1 MAVKDLIEKIDSL
14 GIMSEV
20 SVRDW
25 CQSLPIVEQP
35 TDEKSLILAMINA
48 NLISKYQGKRLRNN
62 VGDSLIVGN
71 YLIKDIIGRGGMGDV
86 YLAEHRHM
94 KHQVAIKM
102 LSRRLT
108 KKEGTIKRF
117 LREVE
122 AAAKLSHDNIVRAL
136 DADQHDD
143 GYYLVM
149 EYVDGR
155 DMAAILKNDGI
166 FEVDDTINYISQ
178 AATGLHYAHSQG
190 IIHRDIK
197 PHNMLV
203 DNFGI
208 VKVLD
213 MGLAS
218 LQNIDGPKK
227 KESEDSLTQ
236 NNQIMGTAD
245 YMSPE
250 QAEDV
255 RNVDPRADIYSLGCS
270 MYRVLVGKPPYE
282 GESTLQKIL
291 AHREHPIPSL
301 RVYRPEVPEILDQV
315 LYRMLAKLP
324 ADRFQTM
331 EEVID
336 ALETCRFATATMAEQ
351 SVSAITTSQIRAE
364 FMTQADGQSATVD
377 ADEQMDPI
385 PVLIEQQV
393 AQPVSTALVLDNVT
407 PILNEGRTKRPRFLR
422 RNWYFISLPVLAV
435 LVLIIIGSGWL
446 GHNGGYVIIDWPA
459 ELRGNKNGW
468 AVKVDSNEVAVGTD
482 NPIRLPI
489 DIGRRRISLLRR
501 GYQPQSHAINVEAG
515 KSYTFAAEPFEE
527 GIGVFDPAQLI
538 ESENGSDE

>member
-1 MAVKDLIEKIDSL
+1 
-14 GIMSEV
+14 
-20 SVRDW
+20 
-25 CQSLPIVEQP
+25 
-35 TDEKSLILAMINA
+35 
-48 NLISKYQGKRLRNN
+48 
-62 VGDSLIVGN
+62 
-71 YLIKDIIGRGGMGDV
+71 MGDV

-136 DADQHDD
+136 DADQHED

-155 DMAAILKNDGI
+155 DMAAILKNDGL

-178 AATGLHYAHSQG
+178 AATGLQYAHSQG

-218 LQNIDGPKK
+218 LQNIDGPKNK
-227 KESEDSLTQ
+227 GSEDSLTQ
-236 NNQIMGTAD
+236 NNQILGTAD

-255 RNVDPRADIYSLGCS
+255 HNVDPRADIYSLGCS
-270 MYRVLVGKPPYE
+270 MYRILVGKPPYE

-315 LYRMLAKLP
+315 LQRMLAKLP
-324 ADRFQTM
+324 ADRYQTM
-331 EEVID
+331 EEVINS
-336 ALETCRFATATMAEQ
+336 LETCKFATATMPEQ
-351 SVSAITTSQIRAE
+351 SISTITTSQIRAE

-377 ADEQMDPI
+377 ADEHLEPI
-385 PVLIEQQV
+385 PVLVEQQV
-393 AQPVSTALVLDNVT
+393 AQPVPMAPVLENIAPV
-407 PILNEGRTKRPRFLR
+407 LSEGRIKKPGFLR
-422 RNWYFISLPVLAV
+422 RNWYFILLPILAV
-435 LVLIIIGSGWL
+435 LVLTIIGSGWL

-468 AVKVDSNEVAVGTD
+468 AVKVDSNEVAVGSA
-482 NPIRLPI
+482 NPIKLPV
-489 DIGRRRISLLRR
+489 DIGKRRISLVRR
-501 GYQPQSHAINVEAG
+501 GYQPQSHAVNVETG

-527 GIGVFDPAQLI
+527 AIGVLDPAQLI
-538 ESENGSDE
+538 ESENASDE

>member
-1 MAVKDLIEKIDSL
+1 MAIKELIEKIDSL
-14 GIMSEV
+14 GIMSEAG
-20 SVRDW
+20 VRDW

-35 TDEKSLILAMINA
+35 TDEKSLIIAMINA
-48 NLISKYQGKRLRNN
+48 NLLSKYQGKRLRNN
-62 VGDSLIVGN
+62 IGDSLIVGN

-136 DADQHDD
+136 DADQHED

-155 DMAAILKNDGI
+155 DMAAILKNDGL
-166 FEVDDTINYISQ
+166 FDVDDTINYISQ

-203 DNFGI
+203 DNFGV

-218 LQNIDGPKK
+218 LQNLDAPEKK
-227 KESEDSLTQ
+227 GSEESLTQ

-245 YMSPE
+245 YMAPE

-282 GESTLQKIL
+282 GVSTVQKII

-315 LYRMLAKLP
+315 LHRMLAKLP
-324 ADRFQTM
+324 ADRFQSM
-331 EEVID
+331 EEIID
-336 ALETCRFATATMAEQ
+336 ALRTCGFASATMAEQ
-351 SVSAITTSQIRAE
+351 SVSTITTSQIRAE
-364 FMTQADGQSATVD
+364 FMTQGDGQSATVD
-377 ADEQMDPI
+377 ADEQIEPI
-385 PVLIEQQV
+385 PVLVEQQV
-393 AQPVSTALVLDNVT
+393 AQPLPTAPVLENVRPT
-407 PILNEGRTKRPRFLR
+407 LNEARPKSRGFLR
-422 RNWYFISLPVLAV
+422 RNWYFISLPILAV
-435 LVLIIIGSGWL
+435 IVLTVIGSGWL
-446 GHNGGYVIIDWPA
+446 GHNRGYVIIDWPT

-468 AVKVDSNEVAVGTD
+468 AVKVDSHEIAVGTD
-482 NPIRLPI
+482 NPINLPV
-489 DIGRRRISLLRR
+489 DVGKRRISLVRR
-501 GYQPQSHAINVEAG
+501 GYQPQSRAFTVEAG
-515 KSYTFAAEPFEE
+515 TTYTLDAEPFEE
-527 GIGVFDPAQLI
+527 AIGVLDPTQLI
-538 ESENGSDE
+538 ESESTSDQ